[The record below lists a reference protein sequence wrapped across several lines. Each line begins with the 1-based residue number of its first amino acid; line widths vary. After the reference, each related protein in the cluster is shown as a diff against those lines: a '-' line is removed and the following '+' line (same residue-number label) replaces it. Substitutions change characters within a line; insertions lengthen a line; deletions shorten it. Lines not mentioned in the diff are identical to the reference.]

1 MKGSDRRFRIDG
13 EANDAVVRLL
23 GAPNRE
29 ALRQASPTK
38 RFPERQPDGR
48 PSIEKARALI
58 KIVLGQGS
66 LRFEWLVRCFDGT
79 ELPLDIVATA
89 VPFDGRTL
97 LSLVTER
104 KRAEAELLRT
114 QARETVT
121 NSKQSEYC
129 VSGSTFLLSTDSYGS
144 RRQAF
149 VTRLRTVVG
158 GDSGRY
164 SPDGGAGAS

>member
-1 MKGSDRRFRIDG
+1 MIVLASGEIIRLKEMEGGPLENAARFRVFFERSTDAMSLLDPQTLPYI
-13 EANDAVVRLL
+13 EA
-23 GAPNRE
+23 
-29 ALRQASPTK
+29 T
-38 RFPERQPDGR
+38 
-48 PSIEKARALI
+48 
-58 KIVLGQGS
+58 
-66 LRFEWLVRCFDGT
+66 
-79 ELPLDIVATA
+79 

-97 LSLVTER
+97 LPLVTER
-104 KRAEAELLRT
+104 KQAEAESLRT
-114 QARETVT
+114 QANETVT

-129 VSGSTFLLSTDSYGS
+129 VSGATFLVSINIYGS